1 MLKWYENKK
10 KRDLR
15 PKRVILWPM
24 RKFLSLTRLSTARTC
39 IWAKKGDVNKQVL
52 KSKHARRLPSVD
64 ALKSKIEAVWY
75 NVLSVD
81 AVKMACKSF
90 KDR

>member
-1 MLKWYENKK
+1 MVREQEEERLEAQSCHPLANEKVFVVDEIVNCQ
-10 KRDLR
+10 DGC
-15 PKRVILWPM
+15 IL
-24 RKFLSLTRLSTARTC
+24 
-39 IWAKKGDVNKQVL
+39 AKKGDVNKQVL
-52 KSKHARRLPSVD
+52 RSKHARRLPSVD